1 METFEL
7 NKMIKE
13 NDDLN
18 KCYDFNKNENNS
30 YKSLNMLHRNMYNT
44 SGVHH
49 FNNNLNKDIANI
61 QNEVKKKYNLKK
73 DVILTSDDDV
83 DEENSSCTEC
93 LSDEDNSY
101 YSLNEGYK
109 TNYIMESLFDK
120 NAFVYFMVPFN
131 KYNYTNYYTNW
142 NKISFRIY
150 ASLNSVTE
158 KKFKKRKTDNTN
170 NNFNNPLISILNNFL
185 YFLLLSEFLSFN
197 EIFKLMPLCKSS
209 YKIFNKFFY
218 INVNINP
225 FKQNIKDIINF
236 LKENKE
242 YQFNILKKKNYVI
255 KNKDNFYDENE
266 ILNDNKTDTNDGVEL
281 YENSNCGNKET
292 ESLNKRNTSLNV
304 FYDNNNIINNSK
316 DVLNNDKVE
325 KNTQYYKECNS
336 GENINYVK
344 KNSSNKVFFTNN
356 IINMR
361 HLFCLYEFMRV
372 YLSKYNREKVYYCIS
387 DQKFKYDINKA
398 NIFFKDIFP
407 YGNKISSFEYKVK
420 LKKHIQRRWNLK
432 GNYLHENY
440 FHHKSNQS
448 NELGILKLIENEQS
462 QIYPSFTTLVTL
474 DKFGCINMW
483 KINDVNSL
491 MPTFLFKSQ
500 LLMQDKKTINATDAV
515 NIKSDNFL
523 ISDSSSLYHFSL
535 ENKSEIELKSV
546 CNLSIH
552 NDMEKNIKNM
562 IITDNNKCCIGLN
575 KAICYR
581 IDLERGEVEN
591 CKNLNEDLQKINC
604 FDTNTNIVLSKKH
617 ILIDDK
623 RLPNYVCYVNYNL
636 IDYENDKKYYNSD
649 NFFYDCNLTGISLTS
664 LNSNNSIYLFDLR
677 YKYPSTCLYYENVV
691 TETFSL
697 TKSDKLKY
705 LNDLKTNYNS
715 RYYIN
720 NKKYSGYHD
729 NIILYPYFTDKIE
742 KTNILQKN
750 YVRNK
755 ILSDESF
762 IYTIIKEKK
771 KELDNLPFSYLHMW
785 RWCDKRQFK
794 TFFHYYNNFNCK
806 RNSDQINCY
815 YKNLIFDSIYK
826 LDDAPNHLFITYENS
841 NYIHSLLPP
850 SYGLHIKSSLKEVPF
865 HMHPTNL

>member
-1 METFEL
+1 MDAFEL
-7 NKMIKE
+7 DKMIKK
-13 NDDLN
+13 NGDFN
-18 KCYDFNKNENNS
+18 KCYNFNKNENNCN
-30 YKSLNMLHRNMYNT
+30 KSINVLNKNKYNIND
-44 SGVHH
+44 VHH
-49 FNNNLNKDIANI
+49 FSNNINEDVAKI

-73 DVILTSDDDV
+73 DVILSSS
-83 DEENSSCTEC
+83 EEESSSCTEC

-109 TNYIMESLFDK
+109 TNYILESLFDK
-120 NAFVYFMVPFN
+120 NAFVYFIVPFN

-158 KKFKKRKTDNTN
+158 KRFKKRKINNMNN

-185 YFLLLSEFLSFN
+185 YFLLLSEFLNFN
-197 EIFKLMPLCKSS
+197 EILKLMPLCKLS

-242 YQFNILKKKNYVI
+242 YQFNILKKKNYKI
-255 KNKDNFYDENE
+255 KNEDNFYNEKE
-266 ILNDNKTDTNDGVEL
+266 ILNDDKSYMNNPLET
-281 YENSNCGNKET
+281 YENNNYSNKEVET
-292 ESLNKRNTSLNV
+292 LNSNNKSLETL
-304 FYDNNNIINNSK
+304 YNNNHINFSNK
-316 DVLNNDKVE
+316 DDILNNDYKVE
-325 KNTQYYKECNS
+325 KNTQYLKENNS
-336 GENINYVK
+336 EESSLSIK
-344 KNSSNKVFFTNN
+344 KSSSNKVFFTNN

-361 HLFCLYEFMRV
+361 HLFCLFEYMRV
-372 YLSKYNREKVYYCIS
+372 YLSKYNREKVHFCIS
-387 DQKFKYDINKA
+387 NQKFKYDINRT

-432 GNYLHENY
+432 GNYVHENY

-448 NELGILKLIENEQS
+448 DEVGILKLIENEHS
-462 QIYPSFTTLVTL
+462 KIYPSFTTLVTL
-474 DKFGCINMW
+474 DKFGCINTW
-483 KINDVNSL
+483 KINDINSIV
-491 MPTFLFKSQ
+491 PTFLFKSQ
-500 LLMQDKKTINATDAV
+500 LLLEDKKNINATDAI
-515 NIKSDNFL
+515 NLNSDNFL
-523 ISDSSSLYHFSL
+523 ISDNSSLYKFSL
-535 ENKSEIELKSV
+535 EDKNKIILKPV
-546 CNLSIH
+546 INLSINH
-552 NDMEKNIKNM
+552 IDGKIKNIVR
-562 IITDNNKCCIGLN
+562 TDNNKCCIGLSQ
-575 KAICYR
+575 AICYR
-581 IDLERGEVEN
+581 VDLERGEIEN
-591 CKNLNEDLQKINC
+591 FKSLNEDLQKINF
-604 FDTNTNIVLSKKH
+604 FDTNTNIVLSKKN

-636 IDYENDKKYYNSD
+636 IDYENDKKYYNSN
-649 NFFYDCNLTGISLTS
+649 NFFYDFNLTGISLTS

-691 TETFSL
+691 TETVGL
-697 TKSDKLKY
+697 TKSHKLKY
-705 LNDLKTNYNS
+705 LNDLKINYNS
-715 RYYIN
+715 RYYLK

-729 NIILYPYFTDKIE
+729 NIILCPYLTDKTE
-742 KTNILQKN
+742 KTDIVQNN
-750 YVRNK
+750 YIRNQ

-771 KELDNLPFSYLHMW
+771 KELDNLPISYLNMW

-794 TFFHYYNNFNCK
+794 TFFHYYDNFNCK
-806 RNSDQINCY
+806 RSSDKINCY
-815 YKNLIFDSIYK
+815 YKNMLYDSIYK
-826 LDDAPNHLFITYENS
+826 LDSTPNHLFITYENS

-865 HMHPTNL
+865 SMHPTNL